1 MSTVRLSM
9 TIGGSGSPAG
19 CSSIITFPGLPR
31 VGEVQAE
38 QAQGLQGFVAAGEAP
53 LVKGIQ
59 RHHKP
64 IRPLWKVEFRRW
76 RAKGIGKYGG
86 TFGATRPARTTPRLL
101 PDRTPRAEAAG
112 QVAPLAAS
120 AGLVEDGVDH
130 PTTRDA
136 GRSTPSAGRVE
147 QVTDEAPLGIGQV
160 GCLGHDR
167 DGARRLHGALAAAP
181 FVHRA

>member
-1 MSTVRLSM
+1 M
-9 TIGGSGSPAG
+9 TIDGSGS
-19 CSSIITFPGLPR
+19 
-31 VGEVQAE
+31 
-38 QAQGLQGFVAAGEAP
+38 
-53 LVKGIQ
+53 
-59 RHHKP
+59 
-64 IRPLWKVEFRRW
+64 
-76 RAKGIGKYGG
+76 
-86 TFGATRPARTTPRLL
+86 RPALVRAALRSRVRALL
-101 PDRTPRAEAAG
+101 PDALGPPAAELRPDRTPRAEVAG

-167 DGARRLHGALAAAP
+167 DGARRPSRGTRRSAFRTQGLSRCRVVVPGPQVDQPGLRIRVLAGVAEGGGRGTGRGGERS
-181 FVHRA
+181 VRDRT